1 MGPIPL
7 FINLFVLFILI
18 SNLSEIYIFVYCKFF
33 GNFQDIAKPSS
44 MEWSSP
50 LEALEAAL
58 DLEKRINESLL
69 TVHKQAGDRHDAH
82 LEDFLENQFL
92 DHQVFSSDQ

>member
-1 MGPIPL
+1 
-7 FINLFVLFILI
+7 
-18 SNLSEIYIFVYCKFF
+18 
-33 GNFQDIAKPSS
+33 

-69 TVHKQAGDRHDAH
+69 TVHKQAEDRHDAH

-92 DHQVFSSDQ
+92 DHQVFLFDQ

>member
-1 MGPIPL
+1 VAL
-7 FINLFVLFILI
+7 ATKYLKKKNTFT
-18 SNLSEIYIFVYCKFF
+18 VYCQFF
-33 GNFQDIAKPSS
+33 VNFQDIAKPSS

-58 DLEKRINESLL
+58 DLEKRVNESLL

-92 DHQVFSSDQ
+92 DHQVFSSNQ

>member
-1 MGPIPL
+1 
-7 FINLFVLFILI
+7 
-18 SNLSEIYIFVYCKFF
+18 
-33 GNFQDIAKPSS
+33 

-69 TVHKQAGDRHDAH
+69 TVHKQAEDRHDAH

-92 DHQVFSSDQ
+92 DHQVFSSNQ

>member
-1 MGPIPL
+1 
-7 FINLFVLFILI
+7 
-18 SNLSEIYIFVYCKFF
+18 
-33 GNFQDIAKPSS
+33 

-50 LEALEAAL
+50 LEALEGAL

-92 DHQVFSSDQ
+92 DHQVFSWGLQRDVVYLG